1 MEGAA
6 RWRAIRWWDLMKEQR
21 PRPVRAGHA
30 RGWARAGCAIVLG
43 LASLAVAAQALP
55 PELQKA
61 WKATKLPDASLSLE
75 IREAGGPVIARV
87 NADVPRNPASVMK
100 TVTTW
105 SALSAL
111 GPDFA
116 WRTRL
121 MSDPGARVD
130 AQGTLQGPLY
140 VVGGG
145 DPYFRSEDLWGL
157 LRQMRLRGI
166 KNLSEVVVD
175 RSRFGDVTI
184 DPGDFDGSADSPYN
198 ASPDALMVG
207 FGASRILFYP
217 DAQTRQWIPIVDPP
231 TRNVRIE
238 GQLQWLDGRCTTS
251 PAVMANIQVR
261 DHQAVVHIGGKVAGA
276 CGEFSYY
283 RLIGSQADHFEG
295 LFRLLWQEL
304 GGTIAHGFT
313 SGKAPSS
320 ARMLV
325 WHDSPWLS
333 DVIRQINKNSNNVMA
348 RMTFLTLGAE
358 LKGPG
363 ATLATSGQAVLEVM
377 KNQGVDTAGWV
388 LVNGSGLS
396 RQGRVTARGLA
407 QMYDNIWR
415 SPLMPEFVSS
425 LAISGVD
432 GTVRKRLRAGD
443 TRGQAHL
450 KTGTLRNSRA
460 LAGFVRGASGKRYIL
475 VSLVNDP
482 SAWAVRNFDDA
493 IVRWL
498 ASK

>member
-6 RWRAIRWWDLMKEQR
+6 RRRTDDGYGFMSR
-21 PRPVRAGHA
+21 PGGA
-30 RGWARAGCAIVLG
+30 RGVRVRRWACAALAAVLG
-43 LASLAVAAQALP
+43 AVSVMAAAQALP

-61 WKATKLPDASLSLE
+61 WKATKLPDSSLSLE
-75 IREAGGPVIARV
+75 IREAGGPILASI
-87 NADVPRNPASVMK
+87 NAGVPRNPASVMK

-111 GPDFA
+111 GPDYA

-140 VVGGG
+140 VVGAG
-145 DPYFRSEDLWGL
+145 DPWFTPEDLWGL
-157 LRQMRLRGI
+157 LRQLRLRGI
-166 KNLSEVVVD
+166 KNLSQVVVD

-184 DPGDFDGSADSPYN
+184 DPGEFDDSPNSPYN
-198 ASPDALMVG
+198 ASPDAMMVG

-217 DAQTRQWIPIVDPP
+217 DEQTKQWIPIVDPP
-231 TRNVRIE
+231 TRNVRVDGRLE
-238 GQLQWLDGRCTTS
+238 WLDGRCTSS
-251 PAVMANIQVR
+251 PAVVANIQVQ

-283 RLIGSQADHFEG
+283 RLIGSQADHFDG

-304 GGTIAHGFT
+304 GGTLARGFAP
-313 SGKAPSS
+313 GRAPSN
-320 ARMLV
+320 ARLLV
-325 WHDSPWLS
+325 WHDSPALT
-333 DVIRQINKNSNNVMA
+333 DVIRQTNKNSNNVMA

-363 ATLATSGQAVLEVM
+363 ATLASSAQAVLEVM
-377 KNQGVDTAGWV
+377 KNQGVDTTGWV

-396 RQGRVTARGLA
+396 RQGRVTARGLG
-407 QMYDNIWR
+407 QMYNNIWR
-415 SPLMPEFVSS
+415 SPFMPEFVSS
-425 LAISGVD
+425 LAIAGMD

-460 LAGFVRGASGKRYIL
+460 LVGFVDGASGKRYIL

-493 IVRWL
+493 LVRWL
-498 ASK
+498 VSK